1 MCPRGDE
8 TIIEILR
15 MKTAAV
21 AEQSAPAVTKG
32 QRQDMH
38 EQRPC
43 QDAESGIEW
52 PRSPSDMP

>member
-38 EQRPC
+38 EP
-43 QDAESGIEW
+43 AA
-52 PRSPSDMP
+52 MPGRRKRN